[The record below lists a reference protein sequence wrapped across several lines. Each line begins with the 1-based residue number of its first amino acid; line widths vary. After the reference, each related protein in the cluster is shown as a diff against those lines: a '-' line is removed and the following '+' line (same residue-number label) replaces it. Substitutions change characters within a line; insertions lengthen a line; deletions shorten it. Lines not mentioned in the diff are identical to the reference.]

1 MPNDPSPLKGPEG
14 AGLPPDAEEK
24 VRALERL
31 LTESRRAART
41 WQTRFWL
48 LSLLW
53 LAVLFG
59 AALVFANTMF
69 EFDRTRKSISEQ
81 EARANSLTTELE
93 ESKKALN
100 NTSVRMAA
108 MERRLMKQ
116 NKEVEVTLKRLL
128 ALESSLRDFTP
139 RLNALEKA
147 HGQSDKNMKAL
158 ADALKLVQ
166 EDLKGLKKAPKQ

>member
-1 MPNDPSPLKGPEG
+1 MPNDPSPLNEPEG
-14 AGLPPDAEEK
+14 AGPPPDAEEK
-24 VRALERL
+24 ERALERL
-31 LTESRRAART
+31 LTESRRTAQT

-69 EFDRTRKSISEQ
+69 EFDRTRKSISDQ

-93 ESKKALN
+93 KSKIELN
-100 NTSVRMAA
+100 NTSLRMAA
-108 MERRLMKQ
+108 MEKKLMTQ
-116 NKEVEVTLKRLL
+116 NKEVEITLKRLFVV
-128 ALESSLRDFTP
+128 ERSLRDFPP

-147 HGQSDKNMKAL
+147 HGQTDKNMKAL

-166 EDLKGLKKAPKQ
+166 EDLKGLKKARKQ